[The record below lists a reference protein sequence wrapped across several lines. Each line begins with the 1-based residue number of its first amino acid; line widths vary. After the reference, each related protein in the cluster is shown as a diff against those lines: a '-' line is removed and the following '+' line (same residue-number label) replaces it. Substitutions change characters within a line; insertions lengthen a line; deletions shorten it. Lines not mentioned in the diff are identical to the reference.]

1 MWGNAFIK
9 DISATNISVSG
20 NLNATSISGTTI
32 TPISG
37 DGQGSIGLIGS
48 RWGNAY
54 IRDLSVVN
62 ISVSGNITASGNI
75 VPFINTSGSLG
86 VSGRMWGNAFI
97 KDISATNISVSGN
110 LVPLIVDNNSTLGSI
125 TNYWRNAY
133 IRDLSV
139 ANITISGNMLSQNNT
154 SQVPVSYSTF
164 SVVSAQN
171 RSIPPYI
178 NTTPSN
184 EWIQAYAY
192 DISKVVLSNRS
203 VIKIEVK
210 VNYTAS
216 PEADQTLSFRVRES
230 SNNGLSY
237 IETPV
242 FSDIS
247 LGSSMGVTINN
258 IYNGSYYDDLSG
270 ITLTGNIITYRLEF
284 RRDCPPGNTIKTG
297 YGIQASSGNYISL
310 QELYKPP

>member
-1 MWGNAFIK
+1 MSGNLNVNG
-9 DISATNISVSG
+9 NINVSG
-20 NLNATSISGTTI
+20 NLEPLNNVNSSRLGSTSKLWS
-32 TPISG
+32 
-37 DGQGSIGLIGS
+37 
-48 RWGNAY
+48 NAY
-54 IRDLSVVN
+54 I
-62 ISVSGNITASGNI
+62 
-75 VPFINTSGSLG
+75 
-86 VSGRMWGNAFI
+86 
-97 KDISATNISVSGN
+97 K
-110 LVPLIVDNNSTLGSI
+110 
-125 TNYWRNAY
+125 
-133 IRDLSV
+133 DLSV

-171 RSIPPYI
+171 RNLPPYI
-178 NTTPSN
+178 DTISANQ
-184 EWIQAYAY
+184 WIPASAY

-216 PEADQTLSFRVRES
+216 PEADQTLSFRVLES

-237 IETPV
+237 NITTPV

-284 RRDCPPGNTIKTG
+284 RRDCPPDNTIKTS
-297 YGIQASSGNYISL
+297 YGIQASTGNYITL